1 MTGIPCRKEIKSR
14 SSKLLREEFPHLKEW
29 CGDIYVHNF
38 PLEEEYERERY
49 HPWHNQKGLR
59 PFMTYRGRAT
69 SPCFDKPFL
78 KVFKRR
84 RSVRHFNREKIP
96 DECMEQILEVGR
108 WAPSGANA
116 QPWRFVVVTRK
127 ETLAT
132 IAERCYY
139 KAFRSRHVGEAGA
152 VVVICSDPE
161 AGSQTYPLD
170 AAIAGTN
177 MTLMATSLGI
187 GSCWIGAFEEQ
198 TLKNM
203 LHIPEKLKIIALI
216 SFGYEI
222 GKASTPPRLPLSSI
236 VHYETY
242 DAENEPNIITKKK
255 SSGPFSVFGKL
266 LRVLFNKR

>member
-1 MTGIPCRKEIKSR
+1 MKESDIVLGIIK
-14 SSKLLREEFPHLKEW
+14 
-29 CGDIYVHNF
+29 
-38 PLEEEYERERY
+38 
-49 HPWHNQKGLR
+49 
-59 PFMTYRGRAT
+59 T
-69 SPCFDKPFL
+69 
-78 KVFKRR
+78 R

-96 DECMEQILEVGR
+96 DGCMEQILEGGR

-116 QPWRFVVVTRK
+116 QPWRFIVVTRRD
-127 ETLAT
+127 TLAA
-132 IAERCYY
+132 IAESCFY
-139 KAFRSRHVGEAGA
+139 KVFKSRHVGEAGT
-152 VVVICSDPE
+152 VVVICADPE

-187 GSCWIGAFEEQ
+187 GSCWIGAFEEPA
-198 TLKNM
+198 LRSI

-216 SFGYEI
+216 AFGYEV
-222 GKASTPPRLPLSSI
+222 GKASVPPRLPLSSI
-236 VHYETY
+236 VKHETY